1 MSTAAAMVMVS
12 ILPSAPCK
20 AEGVAGSP
28 SFAVSP
34 APVLLAQAP
43 IPPSLYPTDVTNVG
57 IHREQE
63 LFRGPTLHLF
73 DKLPARLWFNQVTEV
88 SQRYESNVFLT
99 SDKPR
104 SDYVFRVLPNTTL
117 GYNIFKTTSIY
128 ANYFVLKDVF
138 AEHGKLSLPTT
149 QSISAGLRHEKVLG
163 DKTSLQ
169 FDFQARELFQAV
181 HLHQAD
187 LIPGVTLTHVFNPT
201 TIAFVN
207 VLLQMRGRNYFV
219 APTREIDPFYT
230 VGWLKMHGLW
240 VCTAAGTLVT
250 NFRHPPFND
259 AIPFNSNNS
268 IIVDLEVSH
277 PIHKRIPNL
286 VMFTR
291 AEPIFNWHSHNQPG
305 ISGFDFRIFTG
316 LRYTIVKPSYGTSME
331 RLRKQLQSAGPAQVP
346 IAVPS
351 NMPPPTTIPVN

>member
-1 MSTAAAMVMVS
+1 M
-12 ILPSAPCK
+12 PCL
-20 AEGVAGSP
+20 AEGIVSSP
-28 SFAVSP
+28 AFAVAP
-34 APVLLAQAP
+34 APITIAQAP

-57 IHREQE
+57 IRREQE

-73 DKLPARLWFNQVTEV
+73 DKLPARLWFNSTTEI

-99 SDKPR
+99 SNKPR
-104 SDYVFRVLPNTTL
+104 SDYVFRALPNTTL
-117 GYNIFKTTSIY
+117 GYNVFKNTSVY

-138 AEHGKLSLPTT
+138 AEHGRLSIPTT
-149 QSISAGLRHEKVLG
+149 QSISAGLRHEKILG

-169 FDFQARELFQAV
+169 FDFQARELFQSV

-187 LIPGVTLTHVFNPT
+187 LIPGVTLTHVFTPR
-201 TIAFVN
+201 TIGFVN
-207 VLLQMRGRNYFV
+207 ILLQMRGRNYFV

-230 VGWLKMHGLW
+230 IGFLHTHGLF
-240 VCTAAGTLVT
+240 VFTAVGTLVT

-291 AEPIFNWHSHNQPG
+291 AEPIFNWHSNNQPG

-316 LRYTIVKPSYGTSME
+316 LRYTLVKPSYGTSME
-331 RLRKQLQSAGPAQVP
+331 RLRKQLQTASVGPVSIPMSAPP
-346 IAVPS
+346 PS
-351 NMPPPTTIPVN
+351 PPPTDPDTRIQPDGTPPGSQ